1 MTHLKWLQKEIPRW
15 VAEKVITPRTGKL
28 LISRYETETTYSGGA
43 VFFILAAACFLVG
56 ILFICAGY
64 WGRLTQD
71 ERFVMALSQFILSL
85 VFMAV
90 ILWKDRMVENPPVK
104 ETFIAH
110 GNTADV
116 AMAYGGAYDSLSVR
130 EENREAMKKL
140 GEELNAD
147 SGGLFRT
154 RWASSGTSH
163 HLVPAVIRISTDTA
177 HVQK

>member
-71 ERFVMALSQFILSL
+71 ERFVMALSPFILSL

-90 ILWKDRMVENPPVK
+90 IRQFK
-104 ETFIAH
+104 
-110 GNTADV
+110 
-116 AMAYGGAYDSLSVR
+116 
-130 EENREAMKKL
+130 
-140 GEELNAD
+140 
-147 SGGLFRT
+147 
-154 RWASSGTSH
+154 
-163 HLVPAVIRISTDTA
+163 
-177 HVQK
+177 